1 MSEIFVALA
10 LRDFRRAAR
19 FFWFSRAMVR
29 RVPSLATKTLTSSK
43 GAAPLAAVRLREDS
57 RHLARVRVRVRV
69 RVRLQLG

>member
-29 RVPSLATKTLTSSK
+29 REPSLAQQTLTSSK
-43 GAAPLAAVRLREDS
+43 GAAPLAPVRLREDS

-69 RVRLQLG
+69 RLRLGLG